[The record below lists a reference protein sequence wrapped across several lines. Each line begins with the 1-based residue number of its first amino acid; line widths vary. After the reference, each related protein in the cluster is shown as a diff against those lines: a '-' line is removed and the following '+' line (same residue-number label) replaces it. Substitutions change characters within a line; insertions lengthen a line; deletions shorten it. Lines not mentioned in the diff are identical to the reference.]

1 MESMICM
8 NSSCGAAI
16 THQWNKGWPLQSG
29 GFAHLCYPCGL
40 KSAIVPLFEKVLS
53 ASDSGR
59 IGRLVLPKACAET
72 YFPAIS
78 QSEGLPL
85 RIQDVNGKEWTFQ
98 FRFWPNNNSRMCLNV
113 VFMPCQGLVS
123 SISTNSLDVPSVFF
137 IIFSRIDPGGN
148 LIMGFRKATNSD
160 TQVKLRADFSES
172 FLKIFKLIENLSP
185 VSTYSQIPKEGKD
198 LHVNALSE
206 HWGVPDGNVSL
217 GRDENHGHG
226 EHGNSVQQFVVNGE
240 KKRSRNIGSK
250 SKRLLMH
257 SVDALELRFT

>member
-1 MESMICM
+1 ME
-8 NSSCGAAI
+8 
-16 THQWNKGWPLQSG
+16 
-29 GFAHLCYPCGL
+29 
-40 KSAIVPLFEKVLS
+40 
-53 ASDSGR
+53 
-59 IGRLVLPKACAET
+59 
-72 YFPAIS
+72 
-78 QSEGLPL
+78 L
-85 RIQDVNGKEWTFQ
+85 RAGDTV
-98 FRFWPNNNSRMCLNV
+98 
-113 VFMPCQGLVS
+113 
-123 SISTNSLDVPSVFF
+123 
-137 IIFSRIDPGGN
+137 IFSRIDPGGN

-160 TQVKLRADFSES
+160 T
-172 FLKIFKLIENLSP
+172 
-185 VSTYSQIPKEGKD
+185 QIPKEGKD